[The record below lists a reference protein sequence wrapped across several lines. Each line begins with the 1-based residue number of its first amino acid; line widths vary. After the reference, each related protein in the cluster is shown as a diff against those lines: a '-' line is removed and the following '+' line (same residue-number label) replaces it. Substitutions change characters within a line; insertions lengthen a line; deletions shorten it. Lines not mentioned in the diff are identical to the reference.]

1 MSDSITLHEILSQ
14 YRKSNLVEIAKLH
27 HLHGYSQYKKAQM
40 VEFLCRALLD
50 ADVMRKYFMYLSE
63 AELELL
69 DSGESQVWIES
80 NENQY
85 DYLAEGAYIGIG
97 YDWDGGVVCVPEEV
111 RKAYLK
117 NCDTSWKQSLNTDKK
132 LLMYLNVLSELY
144 GVCSIEQVINLY
156 VRDGGSKKELFE
168 VISFCEAIPENKKY
182 FELRGE
188 KLILKLWTDGN
199 MYKELQKRQGGCPFY
214 EPTKEEIEH
223 LGTKGYLPFDKYML
237 ELKDFFIK
245 EGHEGEQEAEL
256 ICKTIQ
262 MIIRTGGTYEHIRD
276 VLEVGFM
283 DFDYIAANEKLQ
295 RQLLR
300 RIDNVWEHTNTV
312 MRRGHMIKEIVAEEP
327 KSNII
332 VFPGKR

>member
-1 MSDSITLHEILSQ
+1 M
-14 YRKSNLVEIAKLH
+14 
-27 HLHGYSQYKKAQM
+27 
-40 VEFLCRALLD
+40 
-50 ADVMRKYFMYLSE
+50 
-63 AELELL
+63 
-69 DSGESQVWIES
+69 
-80 NENQY
+80 
-85 DYLAEGAYIGIG
+85 
-97 YDWDGGVVCVPEEV
+97 
-111 RKAYLK
+111 
-117 NCDTSWKQSLNTDKK
+117 
-132 LLMYLNVLSELY
+132 
-144 GVCSIEQVINLY
+144 
-156 VRDGGSKKELFE
+156 
-168 VISFCEAIPENKKY
+168 
-182 FELRGE
+182 
-188 KLILKLWTDGN
+188 ILKLWTDGN